1 MAEDNKLTLPNVGY
15 RVPILFSFRDTVFGN
30 GFAAEVCAQHGRAL
44 GVVESDGV
52 WMYGINPGGMAAH
65 GADPDDVHR
74 AFRHAFSNI
83 LVDLAAEARDF
94 GDFVTSVQ
102 VFFDETNEGYL
113 ADWTQAVA
121 AVRQGEVDAP
131 GLKRIN
137 AESKRSI
144 TVTEKH
150 DFTIADNRPK
160 LRAQIAA

>member
-1 MAEDNKLTLPNVGY
+1 MAEDNKLTLTVGLK
-15 RVPILFSFRDTVFGN
+15 VPILFTFRDTVFGN

-65 GADPDDVHR
+65 GADPDEVHR

-94 GDFVTSVQ
+94 GDFAVSVRL
-102 VFFDETNEGYL
+102 FFDETNEGYL
-113 ADWTQAVA
+113 ADWAEAVE
-121 AVRQGEVDAP
+121 AVRHGEVDAP
-131 GLKRIN
+131 GLRRVN
-137 AESKRSI
+137 AESQRSI

-160 LRAQIAA
+160 LHTKIAA